1 MNREALQ
8 KKSSTLPIILT
19 IALVVA
25 LCCLGVCLVLFASGT
40 LFLSLRETTSLPPT
54 STSQVM
60 LPATHTP
67 VPEVAT
73 PTQEPEP
80 RPEPSPTLGKT
91 LPPVISGASE
101 TLLSLE
107 QEIIPIND
115 PIALAQRLGGK
126 GSISTTL
133 PDTNAPYAPGDQQDF
148 WVTNVDTNHNFS
160 ITATLRYL
168 GENIYIWIENGVD
181 YSQRDLELL
190 GDTFDN
196 EIYLINREFFGSEW
210 SPGVDDDPRIYIVY
224 AGGLGQSLAG
234 YYSSADELHP
244 DAHQYSN
251 AHEMFLINADNV
263 YLWEEYIYGTLAHEF
278 QHMIHWYTDKNE
290 ETWLNEGFSMLAELI
305 NDYDPGGFEY
315 AFISNPDLQLTDW
328 GTDVGSNGPHYG
340 ASFLFTTYLLDR
352 FGEEATQ
359 AIVANDKNGMES
371 IDVVLAELDV
381 REPGKNSPISAE
393 DLFADWVVANFLGDA
408 SVADGR
414 YHYGIFP
421 SAPTANA
428 TTSFP
433 VCPINSS
440 DFDVA
445 QYGADYLEIFCSGD
459 YTLSFDGD
467 TYASILP
474 IDPYSGQYFFWSNMG
489 DHSNM
494 SLQRSFD
501 LTDVSGSAELS
512 YQTWYDLEED
522 YDYVFVSASTDGVDW
537 QLLNSTSCTR
547 ENPSG
552 NSYGCGLNGQTS
564 GWQEERVD
572 LSYFTGGEVH
582 IRFDYVT
589 DAAVNGLG
597 MAIDDI
603 RLDAVNY
610 YSDIE
615 TDEGGWESEGFV
627 RIQNALPQTFRVS
640 LINLG
645 NETTVT
651 PITLDQDNRA
661 SIDISIGG
669 DVDTVVLVVSGTTPF
684 TRQKAEY
691 QVTIE

>member
-1 MNREALQ
+1 MQN
-8 KKSSTLPIILT
+8 KSSTIPIILT
-19 IALVVA
+19 IALVIG
-25 LCCLGVCLVLFASGT
+25 LCCLVVCLVLFASGT
-40 LFLSLRETTSLPPT
+40 LILSLRESTSIPPT

-60 LPATHTP
+60 LPATKTA

-73 PTQEPEP
+73 PTQQVETTPEP
-80 RPEPSPTLGKT
+80 TPTVEKT
-91 LPPVISGASE
+91 LPPVMTNASE

-107 QEIIPIND
+107 SEIVPIND
-115 PIALAQRLGGK
+115 PIDLAQRLGGK
-126 GSISTTL
+126 GNIPETL
-133 PDTNAPYAPGDQQDF
+133 PDPKAPYTLGDRQDF
-148 WVTNVDTNHNFS
+148 WVTNVDTNRNFS

-181 YSQRDLELL
+181 YDQQDLKQL

-196 EIYLINREFFGSEW
+196 EIYPRNREFFGSEW
-210 SPGVDDDPRIYIVY
+210 SPGVDGDPRIYIVY
-224 AGGLGQSLAG
+224 AGGLGRSLAG
-234 YYSSADELHP
+234 YYSSADQVHP
-244 DAHQYSN
+244 DAHEYSN
-251 AHEMFLINADNV
+251 AHEMFLINSDNV
-263 YLWEEYIYGTLAHEF
+263 FLWEEYIYGTLAHEF

-305 NDYDPGGFEY
+305 NEFDPGGFEY
-315 AFISNPDLQLTDW
+315 SFINNPDLQLTDW

-371 IDVVLAELDV
+371 IEGVLAELDI
-381 REPGKNSPISAE
+381 REPGENTTISAE
-393 DLFADWVVANFLGDA
+393 DIFADWAVTNFLGDP

-414 YHYGIFP
+414 YHYHIFP

-433 VCPINSS
+433 VCPIDTS

-445 QYGADYLEIFCSGD
+445 QFGTDYLEVFCSGD
-459 YTLSFDGD
+459 YTLTFEGD
-467 TYASILP
+467 TDANILP
-474 IDPYSGQYFFWSNMG
+474 VDPYSGDYYFWSNMG

-494 SLQRSFD
+494 TLQRTFD
-501 LTDVSGSAELS
+501 LTDVSGSAQLS
-512 YQTWYDLEED
+512 YQTWYDLEKD
-522 YDYVFVSASTDGVDW
+522 YDYVFVSASTDGVNW
-537 QLLNSTSCTR
+537 QLLNSTSCTL

-552 NSYGCGLNGQTS
+552 NSYGCGLNGQTN

-572 LSYFTGGEVH
+572 LSDFTGGEVLV
-582 IRFDYVT
+582 RFDYVT

-603 RLDAVNY
+603 RLDAVDY
-610 YSDIE
+610 FTDFES
-615 TDEGGWESEGFV
+615 DEGEWVGEGFV
-627 RIQNALPQTFRVS
+627 RIQNVLPQTFRLS
-640 LINLG
+640 LISIG
-645 NETTVT
+645 DQTTVM
-651 PITLDQDNRA
+651 PITLDQENRA
-661 SIDISIGG
+661 SLDISIGS
-669 DVDTVVLVVSGTTPF
+669 DVDAVVLVVSGTTPF
-684 TRQKAEY
+684 TRQKADY